1 MASRAS
7 VATLAIFASRG
18 GCKNAC
24 WGASPNPALWDKLSQ
39 SLLSASPS
47 LIAPVPY
54 FCARPTGR
62 ADDRYLPLPERA
74 IQQYEAH

>member
-7 VATLAIFASRG
+7 VATLAIFAARG

-24 WGASPNPALWDKLSQ
+24 WGASPNPALWDKLSR
-39 SLLSASPS
+39 SLLSASPL

-62 ADDRYLPLPERA
+62 ADDRYSP
-74 IQQYEAH
+74 

>member
-24 WGASPNPALWDKLSQ
+24 WGASPNPALWDKLSR
-39 SLLSASPS
+39 SLLSASPL

-54 FCARPTGR
+54 FSARPSGP
-62 ADDRYLPLPERA
+62 ADGQCLS
-74 IQQYEAH
+74 

>member
-1 MASRAS
+1 MASNS
-7 VATLAIFASRG
+7 GVATPEIFAGPQAR
-18 GCKNAC
+18 KNAC

-62 ADDRYLPLPERA
+62 ADDRYSP
-74 IQQYEAH
+74 